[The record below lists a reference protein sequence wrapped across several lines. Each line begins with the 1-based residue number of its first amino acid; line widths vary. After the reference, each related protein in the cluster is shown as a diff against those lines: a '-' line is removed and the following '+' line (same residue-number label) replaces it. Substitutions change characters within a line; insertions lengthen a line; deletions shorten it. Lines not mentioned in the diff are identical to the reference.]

1 MCGPA
6 MSVDLTC
13 DRDFY
18 GNVLDLDIGLQRTAS
33 WGWTDMLAFLDFIA
47 AGAFDQPERTHKGEW
62 QTWPH
67 SDQILHML
75 IGELS
80 RACACP
86 GWAVNPSSGPR
97 RC

>member
-1 MCGPA
+1 MIEMFMA
-6 MSVDLTC
+6 MFLT
-13 DRDFY
+13 
-18 GNVLDLDIGLQRTAS
+18 LTLAS
-33 WGWTDMLAFLDFIA
+33 SAQPLWGWTDMLAFLDFIA
-47 AGAFDQPERTHKGEW
+47 AGAFDQPERNHKDEW

-75 IGELS
+75 IGELA